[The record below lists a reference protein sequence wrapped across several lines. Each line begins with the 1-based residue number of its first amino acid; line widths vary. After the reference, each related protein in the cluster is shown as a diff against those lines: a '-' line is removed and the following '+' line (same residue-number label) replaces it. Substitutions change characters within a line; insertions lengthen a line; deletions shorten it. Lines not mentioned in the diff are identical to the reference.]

1 MKKRAFTLAET
12 LITLSIIGVVAVLT
26 ITTFV
31 KNYQEKAWKTSAEV
45 FNKKLTDAIDLMNT
59 NDELAGYSTTEDFVN
74 AFSKYAKIIKTC
86 DESNLNS
93 CWKNG
98 DVEESNTITIA
109 QSSNCSDSKVSIIRA
124 VRTCTG
130 FGLKEANDIVNNAC
144 NGTPQAI
151 ECDDEASINEL
162 VSYGATAKYS
172 DAYKL
177 KKLEFSKYVLEPSY
191 DIAQLINKLGSK
203 VQAIK
208 FVKECAN
215 LGLKEAKELVDAG
228 GIVNCQNLNNV
239 TIIDTNILN
248 DLTIN
253 YNQINRK
260 EKATTSVMGAVFAD
274 GTQALIIYNE
284 NCEKIDLKHSE
295 CVGVIYDTSGLK
307 NPNYIGKDRGIL
319 IK

>member
-31 KNYQEKAWKTSAEV
+31 KNYQEKAWKTSAEI
-45 FNKKLTDAIDLMNT
+45 FDKKLTDAIDLMNT

-130 FGLKEANDIVNNAC
+130 FGLKESNDIVVNAC
-144 NGTPQAI
+144 AGIPQTI
-151 ECDDEASINEL
+151 ECNDEASLNEL
-162 VSYGATAKYS
+162 VSYGATIAN
-172 DAYKL
+172 DINRL
-177 KKLEFSKYVLEPSY
+177 KHLNFTS
-191 DIAQLINKLGSK
+191 INKLSYNANDLIIKLGGRIK
-203 VQAIK
+203 AIK
-208 FVKECAN
+208 FVRQCTN
-215 LGLKEAKELVDAG
+215 LGLKEAAELVDAE
-228 GIVNCQNLNNV
+228 GIVNCNSLDNI
-239 TIIDTNILN
+239 TGIDTDILK
-248 DLTIN
+248 DIAFAGT
-253 YNQINRK
+253 K
-260 EKATTSVMGAVFAD
+260 VKATTSVMGAVFAD